1 MHERDL
7 LDWLSVAAVLAAAL
21 GAGLHATRTPR
32 RRRQFVLLAAM
43 LAFLAVD
50 DAFGVHERVTN
61 AAAVVLGAGAHG
73 DVLFLVPYLPLLAA
87 AFFLL
92 WTAARESP
100 QPASRTITLG
110 LVLLATALGI
120 RAVAALASLS
130 GVTLA
135 GWQRTVGTAALHDTE
150 LLAWIVVAVGLALL
164 PGIRNR
170 AWSPPARLS

>member
-7 LDWLSVAAVLAAAL
+7 LDWLSVATVLAAAL

-32 RRRQFVLLAAM
+32 RRRQFVLLAA
-43 LAFLAVD
+43 LLSFLAVD
-50 DAFGVHERVTN
+50 DAVAVHERVTN
-61 AAAVVLGAGAHG
+61 AAAVFLDVSAHG

-92 WTAARESP
+92 RTAARESP
-100 QPASRTITLG
+100 QPARRTIRLG

-120 RAVAALASLS
+120 RALAALVSLS
-130 GVTLA
+130 DVTLA
-135 GWQRTVGTAALHDTE
+135 GWQRSLGTAALHDTE
-150 LLAWIVVAVGLALL
+150 LLAWVVVAVGLALL

-170 AWSPPARLS
+170 AWSPPAELS